1 MLTLTITIPDTKHKE
16 QTARRDSM
24 TILKWAL
31 ELFKTDL
38 AEKELQKRSCLEA
51 LVERD
56 QLAAVTQKS
65 DRLTKK
71 YYQQVKKERQ
81 QVR

>member
-1 MLTLTITIPDTKHKE
+1 
-16 QTARRDSM
+16 M